1 MQLNLDSYEEL
12 KCLHHALCEARFHPE
27 PAYRTFQGS
36 PLTAGTA
43 EKVYDLLVE
52 NAPSETEREGWRQH
66 RLLSP
71 HSPLMPAIEARA
83 RKLAADST
91 LSRTERAD
99 ALRIFIAPFRIAD
112 HHLEDLFERVGQR
125 RPTLW

>member
-1 MQLNLDSYEEL
+1 MQLKLDSYDEL

-27 PAYRTFQGS
+27 PTYRSLQGS
-36 PLTAGTA
+36 PVTAATA

-52 NAPSETEREGWRQH
+52 NAPSERERDDWLQH
-66 RLLSP
+66 RQLSP
-71 HSPLMPAIEARA
+71 HSPLVPVIEARA
-83 RKLAADST
+83 RKLAADAS
-91 LSRTERAD
+91 LSRTEREE

-112 HHLEDLFERVGQR
+112 HHLEDLFERVGPR